1 MLRVLLIDDHEL
13 MRQGLRS
20 ILDREDDVEV
30 VGEAAS
36 GRAALELSRTL
47 APDVVVMDVA
57 MQDQNGIEATRQIRA
72 ACPNVKVLALSSH
85 SDARYVNAMLE
96 AGACGYVL
104 KANAYD
110 DLRRAL
116 DAARRGRSYLCAD
129 VTQSVVGASLRAVGA
144 TPAAQLSGR
153 EREVL
158 QLLAEGLSSP
168 EIGQRL
174 FIATSTVE
182 THRRNIM
189 RRLGIHSVA
198 DLTKYAIREGLTS
211 LDRRNQGQPNPGIGH
226 PLVLSSFFPGCFP
239 SFICVLFLAN
249 AGGCS
254 PAEKHHAR
262 NPVDRV
268 DPDEASAKGTRGAVG
283 GVDVGAEGAPAR
295 ARLRLGQGRRR
306 LVEPPAR

>member
-1 MLRVLLIDDHEL
+1 MLRVLLVDDHEL

-20 ILDREDDVEV
+20 ILEREGDVEV
-30 VGEAAS
+30 VGAAAS
-36 GRAALELSRTL
+36 GRAALELARTL

-85 SDARYVNAMLE
+85 SDARYVTAMLE

-116 DAARRGRSYLCAD
+116 DAARLGRSYLCAD
-129 VTQSVVGASLRAVGA
+129 VTESVVGASLRGA
-144 TPAAQLSGR
+144 GAAPVVQLSGR

-168 EIGQRL
+168 EISQRL

-211 LDRRNQGQPNPGIGH
+211 L
-226 PLVLSSFFPGCFP
+226 
-239 SFICVLFLAN
+239 
-249 AGGCS
+249 
-254 PAEKHHAR
+254 EK
-262 NPVDRV
+262 
-268 DPDEASAKGTRGAVG
+268 
-283 GVDVGAEGAPAR
+283 
-295 ARLRLGQGRRR
+295 
-306 LVEPPAR
+306 